1 MSRKPSLWIDPES
14 ARDPEAGPFS
24 AARWRRQSHE
34 ARARYAKPPEPEA
47 PPPPP
52 RPRLWRRLLAPAG
65 FAVALVALALATV
78 AVLDDG
84 GSEGDVLPAAGGG
97 RLSATQNGR
106 VFDSAGPGVV
116 SVQAGPAG
124 GTGFVVRKDGTIVTN
139 AHVVA
144 GAETAQVRFGDSGE
158 QVDAEVLGTDTST
171 DLAVLRVDPGSV
183 GPLRPLALAN
193 SERVRVGDAV
203 LAIGHPFGLDRTA
216 TAGIVSGVGREIQA
230 PDGFQID
237 EVIQTDA
244 PINPGNSGGPLL
256 DARGRVV
263 GVNSQI
269 ATGGAGG
276 GNVGIG
282 FAVPSNTVRE
292 VLPAL
297 IRGETIKRPYLGV
310 TTAPHRNGAEVQ
322 QVVPGSPAD
331 SAGLERGDVIT
342 EVDGRQVRDPDDVAD
357 AIKGLEPGDEVQVEA
372 ESGGVTQSF
381 DVELEARPERAGPC
395 ASSPPSTSSRSR
407 SSRRR
412 WRSTC

>member
-1 MSRKPSLWIDPES
+1 VSRKSSLWIDPES

-24 AARWRRQSHE
+24 SARWRRHSNE
-34 ARARYAKPPEPEA
+34 ARARYARPPQPEA

-52 RPRLWRRLLAPAG
+52 RPRWWRRALAPAG
-65 FAVALVALALATV
+65 LLVAIAALALATL

-84 GSEGDVLPAAGGG
+84 GDAEVLPAAGGG
-97 RLSATQNGR
+97 RLAPTQIGR
-106 VFDSAGPGVV
+106 VYDSAGPGVV
-116 SVQAGPAG
+116 SVQAGARG
-124 GTGFVVRKDGTIVTN
+124 GTGFVVRGDGTIVTN

-158 QVDAEVLGTDTST
+158 QVDAEVLGTDIST

-203 LAIGHPFGLDRTA
+203 VAIGHPFGLDRTA

-269 ATGGAGG
+269 ATGGASG

-297 IRGETIKRPYLGV
+297 IRGETIRRPYLGV
-310 TTAPHRNGAEVQ
+310 TTAPHRDGAEVQ
-322 QVVPGSPAD
+322 EIVPGSPAD
-331 SAGLERGDVIT
+331 SAGLEPGDVIT
-342 EVDGRQVRDPDDVAD
+342 EVDGREVRDPDDVAD

-372 ESGGVTQSF
+372 ESSGVTQNF
-381 DVELEARPERAGPC
+381 EVELEARPQRGP
-395 ASSPPSTSSRSR
+395 
-407 SSRRR
+407 
-412 WRSTC
+412 

>member
-1 MSRKPSLWIDPES
+1 VSRKSSLWIDPES

-34 ARARYAKPPEPEA
+34 ARARYAKPAEPDA

-52 RPRLWRRLLAPAG
+52 RRRWWRRALAPVG
-65 FAVALVALALATV
+65 LLVAVAALALATL

-84 GSEGDVLPAAGGG
+84 DDAGVLPAASGG
-97 RLSATQNGR
+97 RLAPTQIGR
-106 VFDSAGPGVV
+106 VYDSAGPGVV
-116 SVQAGPAG
+116 SVQAGARG
-124 GTGFVVRKDGTIVTN
+124 GTGFVVRGDGTIVTN

-158 QVDAEVLGTDTST
+158 QVDAEVLGTDISS

-183 GPLRPLALAN
+183 GQLRPLPLAN

-203 LAIGHPFGLDRTA
+203 VAIGHPFGLDRTA

-292 VLPAL
+292 VLPKL
-297 IRGETIKRPYLGV
+297 IRGETIERPYLGV
-310 TTAPHRNGAEVQ
+310 TTAPHPDGAEIQ
-322 QVVPGSPAD
+322 EIVPGSPAAD
-331 SAGLERGDVIT
+331 AGLEPGDVIT
-342 EVDGRQVRDPDDVAD
+342 GVDGREVRDPDDILD

-372 ESGGVTQSF
+372 DSGGVTQNF
-381 DVELEARPERAGPC
+381 DVELEARPQRGP
-395 ASSPPSTSSRSR
+395 
-407 SSRRR
+407 
-412 WRSTC
+412 

>member
-1 MSRKPSLWIDPES
+1 VSRKSSLWIDPDS

-34 ARARYAKPPEPEA
+34 ARARYAKRPEPEG

-52 RPRLWRRLLAPAG
+52 RPRWWRRALAPAG
-65 FAVALVALALATV
+65 FLVAVAALALAAFAIV
-78 AVLDDG
+78 DDG
-84 GSEGDVLPAAGGG
+84 SQGDILPAASGG
-97 RLSATQNGR
+97 RLAPTQVGR
-106 VFDSAGPGVV
+106 VYDSAGPGVV
-116 SVQAGPAG
+116 SVQAGARG
-124 GTGFVVRKDGTIVTN
+124 GTGFVARADGTIVTN

-158 QVDAEVLGTDTST
+158 QVDAEVLGTDVST

-183 GPLRPLALAN
+183 GPLRPLPLAN

-203 LAIGHPFGLDRTA
+203 VAIGHPFGLDRTA

-244 PINPGNSGGPLL
+244 PINPGNSGGPLV

-269 ATGGAGG
+269 ATGGASS

-282 FAVPSNTVRE
+282 FAVPANTVRE

-297 IRGETIKRPYLGV
+297 IRGETIERPYIGV
-310 TTAPHRNGAEVQ
+310 TTAPHRDGAEVQ
-322 QVVPGSPAD
+322 EIVPGSPAD
-331 SAGLERGDVIT
+331 SAGLQQGDVIT
-342 EVDGRQVRDPDDVAD
+342 EVDGREVRDPDDVAD
-357 AIKGLEPGDEVQVEA
+357 AIKGLEPGDEVQVEV
-372 ESGGVTQSF
+372 ESSGITQSYE
-381 DVELEARPERAGPC
+381 VELEARPQRGP
-395 ASSPPSTSSRSR
+395 
-407 SSRRR
+407 
-412 WRSTC
+412 

>member
-1 MSRKPSLWIDPES
+1 VSRKSSLWIDPET

-24 AARWRRQSHE
+24 SARWRRQSDE
-34 ARARYAKPPEPEA
+34 ARARYAQPPEPEA

-52 RPRLWRRLLAPAG
+52 RRRWWRRMLAPAG
-65 FAVALVALALATV
+65 FAVALVALALAAF
-78 AVLDDG
+78 AVIDDG
-84 GSEGDVLPAAGGG
+84 SPESDALPAGGGG
-97 RLSATQNGR
+97 RLAPTQIGR
-106 VFDSAGPGVV
+106 VYDSAGPGVV
-116 SVQAGPAG
+116 SVQAGARG
-124 GTGFVVRKDGTIVTN
+124 GTGFVVRSDGTIVTN

-158 QVDAEVLGTDTST
+158 QVDAEVLGTDIST

-183 GPLRPLALAN
+183 GRLRALALAD

-203 LAIGHPFGLDRTA
+203 VAIGHPFGLDRTA

-297 IRGETIKRPYLGV
+297 IRGETIERPWLGV
-310 TTAPHRNGAEVQ
+310 TTAPHSDGAQVQ
-322 QVVPGSPAD
+322 EVVPGSPAA
-331 SAGLERGDVIT
+331 SAGLEAGDVIT
-342 EVDGRQVRDPDDVAD
+342 EVDGREVRDPDDVAD
-357 AIKGLEPGDEVQVEA
+357 AIKGLEPGEEVQVEA
-372 ESGGVTQSF
+372 ESGGVTESF
-381 DVELEARPERAGPC
+381 DVELEARPGP
-395 ASSPPSTSSRSR
+395 
-407 SSRRR
+407 
-412 WRSTC
+412 

>member
-1 MSRKPSLWIDPES
+1 VSRKSSLWIDPES

-24 AARWRRQSHE
+24 SARWRRHSNE
-34 ARARYAKPPEPEA
+34 ARARYARPPQPAA

-52 RPRLWRRLLAPAG
+52 RPRWWRRALAPAG
-65 FAVALVALALATV
+65 LLVAIAALALATL

-84 GSEGDVLPAAGGG
+84 GDAEVLPAAGGG
-97 RLSATQNGR
+97 RLAPTQIGR
-106 VFDSAGPGVV
+106 VYDSAGPGVV
-116 SVQAGPAG
+116 SVQAGARG
-124 GTGFVVRKDGTIVTN
+124 GTGFVVRGDGTIVTN

-158 QVDAEVLGTDTST
+158 QVDAEVLGTDIST

-203 LAIGHPFGLDRTA
+203 VAIGHPFGLDRTA

-269 ATGGAGG
+269 ATGGASG

-297 IRGETIKRPYLGV
+297 IRGETIQRPYLGV
-310 TTAPHRNGAEVQ
+310 TTAPHRDGAEVQ
-322 QVVPGSPAD
+322 EIVPGSPAD
-331 SAGLERGDVIT
+331 SAGLEPGDVIT
-342 EVDGRQVRDPDDVAD
+342 EVDGREVRDPDDVAD

-372 ESGGVTQSF
+372 ESSGVTQNF
-381 DVELEARPERAGPC
+381 EVELEARPQRGP
-395 ASSPPSTSSRSR
+395 
-407 SSRRR
+407 
-412 WRSTC
+412 

>member
-1 MSRKPSLWIDPES
+1 MSRKSSLWIDPGS

-24 AARWRRQSHE
+24 SARWHRQSDE
-34 ARARYAKPPEPEA
+34 ARARYAKPAEPEA

-52 RPRLWRRLLAPAG
+52 RPRWWRRALAPVG
-65 FAVALVALALATV
+65 LLVAVAALALATL
-78 AVLDDG
+78 AVIDDG
-84 GSEGDVLPAAGGG
+84 DDAGVLPAASGG
-97 RLSATQNGR
+97 RLAPTQIGR
-106 VFDSAGPGVV
+106 VYDSAGPGVV
-116 SVQAGPAG
+116 SVQAGARG
-124 GTGFVVRKDGTIVTN
+124 GTGFVVRGDGTIVTN

-158 QVDAEVLGTDTST
+158 QVDAEVLGTDVST

-183 GPLRPLALAN
+183 GALRPLPLTN

-203 LAIGHPFGLDRTA
+203 VAIGHPFGLDRTA

-244 PINPGNSGGPLL
+244 PINPGNSGGPLV

-297 IRGETIKRPYLGV
+297 IRGETIERPYLGV
-310 TTAPHRNGAEVQ
+310 TTAPHRDGAEVQ
-322 QVVPGSPAD
+322 EIVPGSPAAD
-331 SAGLERGDVIT
+331 AGLEPGDVIT
-342 EVDGRQVRDPDDVAD
+342 GVDGRDVRDPDDVAD

-372 ESGGVTQSF
+372 ESSGVTRSF
-381 DVELEARPERAGPC
+381 DVELEARPQRGP
-395 ASSPPSTSSRSR
+395 
-407 SSRRR
+407 
-412 WRSTC
+412 